1 MKKLLAI
8 ILSVILAF
16 SLSVS
21 IFAQAENDECECGN
35 IPVIFVTGFAYTEL
49 VANAGTEEEY
59 GAFGVETE
67 AITDMI
73 KRLILPLF
81 ELIFTGNYDKFAHKL
96 SAEVN
101 ELFYDASC
109 DENGNPKNPTVD
121 IEIYEPPSPYHFRN
135 TRTVFRYDWRKD
147 IFDIA
152 AELNDYIEE
161 TKRLTGHSK
170 VALRAESMG
179 GAVTMAYLH
188 TYGYDSVET
197 VVMQS
202 SAFEGIEMMTSL
214 FVGDLTL
221 DPKPVM
227 NYVGNF
233 LEGNSVDMVFYRAL
247 YKTFAALAFNPVV
260 TLLDKALIS
269 KIKDVVYEDCIKSL
283 FGYIPGIW
291 AFVAEDSYEEAK
303 DFMLDEEVNAELIK
317 KIDKYHYEV
326 MNRKEEIVEDAMA
339 NGVNFAIISNYGK
352 AAVPL
357 GSQSTN
363 QSDFLIDTKH
373 TSMGATCADYGQTLG
388 DGYIQKIDDGHNH
401 LSPDNVIDA
410 STCAFP
416 EITWFVKDMMHTW
429 YTDGYHEFVYTLI
442 YTPGQETIHTFSQ
455 YPQFLCNNQETEAL
469 EPLTT
474 ENMNTQSTDVDF
486 IELIG
491 FFVAKTEEQ

>member
-1 MKKLLAI
+1 MKRI
-8 ILSVILAF
+8 IAVLLSVIIAF
-16 SLSVS
+16 SLNLS
-21 IFAQAENDECECGN
+21 ILAQAESDECNCGN

-81 ELIFTGNYDKFAHKL
+81 RLLFTGDYDTFAHKL

-101 ELFYDASC
+101 TLFFDASC
-109 DENGNPKNPTVD
+109 DVNGNPNNPTVD
-121 IEIYEPPSPYHFRN
+121 IELYDPPSPYHFRN
-135 TRTVFRYDWRKD
+135 TRSVFRYDWRKD
-147 IFDIA
+147 VFDLA

-179 GAVTMAYLH
+179 GAVTMAYLY
-188 TYGYDSVET
+188 TYGYESVET

-202 SAFEGIEMMTSL
+202 SAFDGIEMMTSL
-214 FVGDLTL
+214 FVGDLTVE
-221 DPKPVM
+221 PKSVM

-233 LEGNSVDMVFYRAL
+233 LEGNSPDMVFYRAL
-247 YKTFAALAFNPVV
+247 YNTFGILAFNPVV
-260 TLLDKALIS
+260 TFLDKALIS

-291 AFVAEDSYEEAK
+291 VFVAEDSYEEAK
-303 DFMLDEEVNAELIK
+303 EFMLDEEVNAELIRK
-317 KIDKYHYEV
+317 LDKYHYEV
-326 MNRKEEIVEDAMA
+326 MNRKEEIIRDAMA

-352 AAVPL
+352 GAVPL
-357 GSQSTN
+357 GSQSAN

-373 TSMGATCADYGQTLG
+373 TSFGATCADYGQTLG
-388 DGYIQKIDDGHNH
+388 DGYVQKIDDGHNH

-410 STCAFP
+410 STCMFP

-429 YTDGYHEFVYTLI
+429 YSDGYHEFVYTLI
-442 YTPGQETIHTFSQ
+442 YTPGQETIRTFSE
-455 YPQFLCNNQETEAL
+455 YPQFLVNNQETEAL
-469 EPLTT
+469 EPLTADD
-474 ENMNTQSTDVDF
+474 MDTQSTDVDF
-486 IELIG
+486 IELIKLL
-491 FFVAKTEEQ
+491 VTKTEES

>member
-121 IEIYEPPSPYHFRN
+121 IEIYEPPSRYHFRN

-179 GAVTMAYLH
+179 GAVTMAYHH
-188 TYGYDSVET
+188 T
-197 VVMQS
+197 
-202 SAFEGIEMMTSL
+202 
-214 FVGDLTL
+214 
-221 DPKPVM
+221 
-227 NYVGNF
+227 
-233 LEGNSVDMVFYRAL
+233 
-247 YKTFAALAFNPVV
+247 
-260 TLLDKALIS
+260 
-269 KIKDVVYEDCIKSL
+269 
-283 FGYIPGIW
+283 
-291 AFVAEDSYEEAK
+291 
-303 DFMLDEEVNAELIK
+303 
-317 KIDKYHYEV
+317 
-326 MNRKEEIVEDAMA
+326 
-339 NGVNFAIISNYGK
+339 
-352 AAVPL
+352 
-357 GSQSTN
+357 
-363 QSDFLIDTKH
+363 
-373 TSMGATCADYGQTLG
+373 
-388 DGYIQKIDDGHNH
+388 
-401 LSPDNVIDA
+401 
-410 STCAFP
+410 
-416 EITWFVKDMMHTW
+416 
-429 YTDGYHEFVYTLI
+429 
-442 YTPGQETIHTFSQ
+442 
-455 YPQFLCNNQETEAL
+455 
-469 EPLTT
+469 
-474 ENMNTQSTDVDF
+474 
-486 IELIG
+486 
-491 FFVAKTEEQ
+491 

>member
-1 MKKLLAI
+1 MKKLLAVF
-8 ILSVILAF
+8 LSAVIAF
-16 SLSVS
+16 SLSLS
-21 IFAQAENDECECGN
+21 IFAQAESDECQCGN

-81 ELIFTGNYDKFAHKL
+81 GLILTGNYDKFAHTL

-101 ELFYDASC
+101 DLFYDASC
-109 DENGNPKNPTVD
+109 DVNGNPNNPTVD
-121 IEIYEPPSPYHFRN
+121 IKIYEPPSPYHFRN

-147 IFDIA
+147 VFDIA

-179 GAVTMAYLH
+179 GAVTMAYLY

-221 DPKPVM
+221 DPKSVM

-233 LEGNSVDMVFYRAL
+233 LEGNAVDMVFYRAL
-247 YKTFAALAFNPVV
+247 YNTFAALAFNPVV
-260 TLLDKALIS
+260 KFFDVALIS

-303 DFMLDEEVNAELIK
+303 AFMLDEEVNAELIR

-326 MNRKEEIVEDAMA
+326 MNRKEEIIEDAMA

-373 TSMGATCADYGQTLG
+373 TSMGATCAPYGGTLG
-388 DGYIQKIDDGHNH
+388 DGYMQKVDDGHNH
-401 LSPDNVIDA
+401 ISPDNIIDA
-410 STCAFP
+410 STCGFP

-429 YTDGYHEFVYTLI
+429 YSDGYHEFVYTLI
-442 YTPGQETIHTFSQ
+442 YTPGQETIHTFPQ
-455 YPQFLCNNQETEAL
+455 YPQFMLNNQETEAL
-469 EPLTT
+469 EPLTK
-474 ENMNTQSTDVDF
+474 ENADTQSTDVDF
-486 IELIG
+486 IALFELL
-491 FFVAKTEEQ
+491 VANAEK

>member
-1 MKKLLAI
+1 MKKLLAVF
-8 ILSVILAF
+8 LSVVIAF

-21 IFAQAENDECECGN
+21 ILAQTEKEECDCGN
-35 IPVIFVTGFAYTEL
+35 IPVIFVSGFAYTEL
-49 VANAGTEEEY
+49 VANAGTEDEY
-59 GAFGVETE
+59 GAFGVESE

-101 ELFYDASC
+101 DLFYDASC
-109 DENGNPKNPTVD
+109 DENGNPNNPTVD
-121 IEIYEPPSPYHFRN
+121 IEFFECPSQYHFRN
-135 TRTVFRYDWRKD
+135 RKSTFRYDWRKD
-147 IFDIA
+147 VFDIA

-170 VALRAESMG
+170 VAIRAESMG
-179 GAVTMAYLH
+179 GAVTMAYLQ

-221 DPKPVM
+221 DPKSVM

-247 YKTFAALAFNPVV
+247 YKTFAAFAFNPVV
-260 TLLDKALIS
+260 TLLDNALIS
-269 KIKDVVYEDCIKSL
+269 KVKDVVYEDCIKSL

-291 AFVAEDSYEEAK
+291 VFVAEDSYEEAK
-303 DFMLDEEVNAELIK
+303 EFMLDEEVNKELIK
-317 KIDKYHYEV
+317 KIDRYHYEV
-326 MNRKEEIVEDAMA
+326 MNHKEEIIEDAMA

-357 GSQSTN
+357 GVESTN

-373 TSMGATCADYGQTLG
+373 TSMGATCADYSQTLG
-388 DGYIQKIDDGHNH
+388 DGYVQKIDDGHNH

-410 STCAFP
+410 STCSFP

-429 YTDGYHEFVYTLI
+429 YTDGYNEFVYTLI
-442 YTPGQETIHTFSQ
+442 YTPGQETIHTFPQ

-469 EPLTT
+469 EPLTA
-474 ENMNTQSTDVDF
+474 ENMDTQSTDVDF

-491 FFVAKTEEQ
+491 FFVAKTEES

>member
-1 MKKLLAI
+1 MKKLLAVF
-8 ILSVILAF
+8 LSVVIAFSF
-16 SLSVS
+16 SLS
-21 IFAQAENDECECGN
+21 ILAESEKEGCDCGN

-49 VANAGTEEEY
+49 VANAGTEDEY

-67 AITDMI
+67 AITDMV
-73 KRLILPLF
+73 KRLVLPLF

-101 ELFYDASC
+101 DLFYDASC
-109 DENGNPKNPTVD
+109 DVNGNPNNPTVD

-135 TRTVFRYDWRKD
+135 TKSTFRYDWRKD
-147 IFDIA
+147 VFDIA

-161 TKRLTGHSK
+161 TKRLTGHDK

-179 GAVTMAYLH
+179 GAVTMAYLY

-197 VVMQS
+197 VIMQS
-202 SAFEGIEMMTSL
+202 SAFDGIEMMTSL
-214 FVGDLTL
+214 FVGDLSL
-221 DPKPVM
+221 DARSVM

-233 LEGNSVDMVFYRAL
+233 LEGNSADMVFYRAL
-247 YKTFAALAFNPVV
+247 YNALSMLAYSPVV
-260 TLLDKALIS
+260 KLLGGLIGN
-269 KIKDVVYEDCIKSL
+269 IEDVVYEDCIKSL

-291 AFVAEDSYEEAK
+291 VFIAEDSYEEAK
-303 DFMLDEEVNAELIK
+303 AFMLDEEVNKDLIK

-326 MNRKEEIVEDAMA
+326 MNRKEEIIMDAMA

-357 GSQSTN
+357 GSQSAN

-373 TSMGATCADYGQTLG
+373 TSFGAICAPYGETLG
-388 DGYIQKIDDGHNH
+388 EGYVQKIDDGHNH

-416 EITWFVKDMMHTW
+416 EITWFIKDMMHTW
-429 YTDGYHEFVYTLI
+429 YSDGYHDFAYMLI
-442 YTPGQETIHTFSQ
+442 YNPGQETIHTFPE
-455 YPQFLCNNQETEAL
+455 YPQFLLNNQETEAL
-469 EPLTT
+469 EPLTK
-474 ENMNTQSTDVDF
+474 ENSDTQSTAVDF
-486 IELIG
+486 IELFKLI
-491 FFVAKTEEQ
+491 AANSEN

>member
-1 MKKLLAI
+1 MKKLLAVF
-8 ILSVILAF
+8 LSVVLALSA
-16 SLSVS
+16 SLP
-21 IFAQAENDECECGN
+21 IFAQTEREECTCGN

-49 VANAGTEEEY
+49 VANAGTEDEY

-73 KRLILPLF
+73 KNLILPLV
-81 ELIFTGNYDKFAHKL
+81 ELMFTGNYDKFAHKL

-101 ELFYDASC
+101 DLFYDASC
-109 DENGNPKNPTVD
+109 DENGNPNNPTVD
-121 IEIYEPPSPYHFRN
+121 IEIYDPPSSYHFRN
-135 TRTVFRYDWRKD
+135 TKSTFRYDWRKD
-147 IFDIA
+147 VFDIA

-161 TKRLTGHSK
+161 TKRLTGHDK

-179 GAVTMAYLH
+179 GAVTMAYLY

-197 VVMQS
+197 VIMQS

-214 FVGDLTL
+214 FVGDLSL
-221 DPKPVM
+221 NAKSVM

-233 LEGNSVDMVFYRAL
+233 MEGNSTEMVFYRAL
-247 YKTFAALAFNPVV
+247 YNALSMLVYHPVV
-260 TLLDKALIS
+260 NLLGGLIGN
-269 KIKDVVYEDCIKSL
+269 IEDVVYEDCIKSL
-283 FGYIPGIW
+283 FGHIPGIW
-291 AFVAEDSYEEAK
+291 VFVAEDSYEEAK
-303 DFMLDEEVNAELIK
+303 EFMLDEEENKELIK

-326 MNRKEEIVEDAMA
+326 MNRKEEIIEDAMA

-357 GSQSTN
+357 GEESGN

-373 TSMGATCADYGQTLG
+373 TSLGATCAPYGENLG
-388 DGYIQKIDDGHNH
+388 EGYIQKINDGHNH

-429 YTDGYHEFVYTLI
+429 YTDGYNGFAYTLI
-442 YTPGQETIHTFSQ
+442 YTPGQETIHTYPQ
-455 YPQFLCNNQETEAL
+455 YPQFLLNNQETEAL
-469 EPLTT
+469 EPLTK
-474 ENMNTQSTDVDF
+474 ENSDTQSTDVDF
-486 IELIG
+486 IALLKLAIEKSEG
-491 FFVAKTEEQ
+491 

>member
-1 MKKLLAI
+1 MKKLLAVF
-8 ILSVILAF
+8 LSVVIAF

-21 IFAQAENDECECGN
+21 IFAQAEKEECDCGN
-35 IPVIFVTGFAYTEL
+35 IPVIFVSGFAYTEL
-49 VANAGTEEEY
+49 VANAGTEDEY
-59 GAFGVETE
+59 GAFGVESE
-67 AITDMI
+67 AITDMV
-73 KRLILPLF
+73 KKLILPLF
-81 ELIFTGNYDKFAHKL
+81 ELVFTGNYDKFAHKL

-101 ELFYDASC
+101 DLFYDTSC
-109 DENGNPKNPTVD
+109 DENGNPNNPTVD
-121 IEIYEPPSPYHFRN
+121 IEFFEYPSQYHFRN
-135 TRTVFRYDWRKD
+135 RKSTFRYDWRKD
-147 IFDIA
+147 VFDIA

-202 SAFEGIEMMTSL
+202 SAFDGIEMMTSL
-214 FVGDLTL
+214 FVGDLSL
-221 DPKPVM
+221 NAKSVM

-233 LEGNSVDMVFYRAL
+233 LEGNSTEMVFYRAL
-247 YKTFAALAFNPVV
+247 YNTLSILAYTPVV
-260 TLLDKALIS
+260 KLIGGF
-269 KIKDVVYEDCIKSL
+269 IGNIEDVVYEDCIKSL

-291 AFVAEDSYEEAK
+291 VFVAEDAYEEAK
-303 DFMLDEEVNAELIK
+303 EFMLDEEVNKELIK
-317 KIDKYHYEV
+317 KIDRYHYEV
-326 MNRKEEIVEDAMA
+326 MNRKEDIIEDAMA

-357 GSQSTN
+357 GEESSN

-373 TSMGATCADYGQTLG
+373 TSLGATCAPYGETLG
-388 DGYIQKIDDGHNH
+388 EGYVQKIDDGHNH

-416 EITWFVKDMMHTW
+416 EITWFIKDMMHTW
-429 YTDGYHEFVYTLI
+429 YTDGYNEFVYTLI
-442 YTPGQETIHTFSQ
+442 YTPGQETIHTYDE

-469 EPLTT
+469 EPLTA
-474 ENMNTQSTDVDF
+474 ENMNTQSTDVDY
-486 IELIG
+486 IALIKLLITK
-491 FFVAKTEEQ
+491 AEEA

>member
-1 MKKLLAI
+1 MKKLIAV
-8 ILSVILAF
+8 ILSIILAF

-21 IFAQAENDECECGN
+21 IFAQSDSDECRCGN

-81 ELIFTGNYDKFAHKL
+81 EMLLTRGYDKFAHTL

-101 ELFYDASC
+101 TLFYDASC
-109 DENGNPKNPTVD
+109 DVNGNPNNPTVD
-121 IEIYEPPSPYHFRN
+121 IEVYDPPSAYHFRN
-135 TRTVFRYDWRKD
+135 TRSIFRYDWRKD

-152 AELNDYIEE
+152 AELNNYIEE

-170 VALRAESMG
+170 VALRSESMG

-202 SAFEGIEMMTSL
+202 SAFEGIDMMTSL
-214 FVGDLTL
+214 FVGDLTVE
-221 DPKPVM
+221 PRSVM
-227 NYVGNF
+227 NYVSNF
-233 LEGNSVDMVFYRAL
+233 LEGNTPDMVFYRAL
-247 YKTFAALAFNPVV
+247 YNTFAAFAFNPVV
-260 TLLDKALIS
+260 NLLGGFID
-269 KIKDVVYEDCIKSL
+269 KIKGVVYEDCIKSL

-291 AFVAEDSYEEAK
+291 AFVAEESYEEAK
-303 DFMLDEEVNAELIK
+303 AFMLDEQVNAELIR

-326 MNRKEEIVEDAMA
+326 MNRKEEIISDAMA

-357 GSQSTN
+357 GSKSTN
-363 QSDFLIDTKH
+363 QSDFLVDTRH
-373 TSMGATCADYGQTLG
+373 TSMGAICADYGTTLG
-388 DGYIQKIDDGHNH
+388 DGYVQAINDGHNH

-442 YTPGQETIHTFSQ
+442 YNPGQETIHTFPE
-455 YPQFLCNNQETEAL
+455 YPQFLVNNQETEAL

-474 ENMNTQSTDVDF
+474 ANMDTQSTDVDF
-486 IELIG
+486 IGL
-491 FFVAKTEEQ
+491 FKLLVTKTEES

>member
-1 MKKLLAI
+1 MKKLLAVF
-8 ILSVILAF
+8 LSVVIAF
-16 SLSVS
+16 SLSLS
-21 IFAQAENDECECGN
+21 IFAQSESDECNCGN
-35 IPVIFVTGFAYTEL
+35 IPVIFVTGFAYTDL

-81 ELIFTGNYDKFAHKL
+81 EMLFTRNYDKFAHKL

-101 ELFYDASC
+101 DLFYDASC

-121 IEIYEPPSPYHFRN
+121 IEVYDPPSPYHFRN
-135 TRTVFRYDWRKD
+135 TKSTFRYDWRKD
-147 IFDIA
+147 VFDIA

-170 VALRAESMG
+170 VALRSESMG

-197 VVMQS
+197 VIMQS

-214 FVGDLTL
+214 FVGDLEL
-221 DPKPVM
+221 DPQPVM

-233 LEGNSVDMVFYRAL
+233 LEGNSTEMVFYRAL
-247 YKTFAALAFNPVV
+247 YKTFASLAFNPVV
-260 TLLDKALIS
+260 NILEGLIVN
-269 KIKDVVYEDCIKSL
+269 IKDVVYEDCIKSL

-303 DFMLDEEVNAELIK
+303 EFMLDEEVNAELIK

-326 MNRKEEIVEDAMA
+326 MNRKEEIIEDAMA
-339 NGVNFAIISNYGK
+339 NGINFAIISNYGK

-357 GSQSTN
+357 GEQSTN

-373 TSMGATCADYGQTLG
+373 TSLGATCAPYGETLG
-388 DGYIQKIDDGHNH
+388 DGYVQKIDDGHNH
-401 LSPDNVIDA
+401 VSPDNVIDA

-429 YTDGYHEFVYTLI
+429 YSDGYNEFAYNLI
-442 YTPGQETIHTFSQ
+442 YTPGQETIHTYPE
-455 YPQFLCNNQETEAL
+455 YPQFMLNNQETEAL
-469 EPLTT
+469 EPLTK
-474 ENMNTQSTDVDF
+474 ENADTQSTDVDYIALF
-486 IELIG
+486 ELLI
-491 FFVAKTEEQ
+491 ASAEK

>member
-1 MKKLLAI
+1 MKKLLAVF
-8 ILSVILAF
+8 LSVVIAFSF
-16 SLSVS
+16 SLSV
-21 IFAQAENDECECGN
+21 IAEIEKEDGCNCGN

-49 VANAGTEEEY
+49 VANAGTEDEY

-67 AITDMI
+67 AITDMV
-73 KRLILPLF
+73 KRLVLPLF

-96 SAEVN
+96 SSEVN
-101 ELFYDASC
+101 DLFYDASC
-109 DENGNPKNPTVD
+109 DANGNPNNPTVD

-135 TRTVFRYDWRKD
+135 TKSTFRYDWRKD

-161 TKRLTGHSK
+161 TKRLTGHDK
-170 VALRAESMG
+170 VAIRAESMG
-179 GAVTMAYLH
+179 GAVTMAYLY

-214 FVGDLTL
+214 FVGDLSL
-221 DPKPVM
+221 DAKSVM

-233 LEGNSVDMVFYRAL
+233 LEGNSPDMVFYRAL
-247 YKTFAALAFNPVV
+247 YNTLSMLVYSPVV
-260 TLLDKALIS
+260 NFLGGFIGN
-269 KIKDVVYEDCIKSL
+269 IEDVVYEDCIKSL
-283 FGYIPGIW
+283 FGHIPGIW
-291 AFVAEDSYEEAK
+291 AFVSEDSYEEAK
-303 DFMLDEEVNAELIK
+303 EFMLDEEVNKELIK

-326 MNRKEEIVEDAMA
+326 MNRREEIIEDAMA

-357 GSQSTN
+357 GNQSAN

-373 TSMGATCADYGQTLG
+373 TSLGAVCAPYGETLG
-388 DGYIQKIDDGHNH
+388 EGYVQKINDGHNH

-410 STCAFP
+410 STCLFP

-429 YTDGYHEFVYTLI
+429 YTDGYNEFVYTLI

-455 YPQFLCNNQETEAL
+455 YPQFLLNNQETESL
-469 EPLTT
+469 EPLTK
-474 ENMNTQSTDVDF
+474 ENSDTQSTAVDF
-486 IELIG
+486 IEL
-491 FFVAKTEEQ
+491 FKLLAASSEN